1 MMKFTPDFLE
11 EIRARLPISE
21 VAGARVKLKKQ
32 GREWRGLSPFNA
44 EKTPSF
50 YANDHK
56 RFYHDFSSGKSG
68 DIFSFVTETEGLSF
82 PEAVERLA
90 AQAGLALPTQTR
102 ESEAAEKQRAS
113 LTQVL
118 ELAAGFFEAQLQ
130 ARSGAK
136 ARGYLAD
143 RGLPPAVQ
151 QQFRLGYG
159 PPERYTL
166 RDALAAKG
174 ASVETMCE
182 AGLLIHG
189 EDIAVPYDRFRDRV
203 MFPIC
208 DRAGKVIAFGGR
220 ALDKQASAKY
230 LNSPET
236 PLFHKGS
243 VLYNHHNARKAA
255 HDKGSVIAV
264 EGYVDVVAMSMAGFG
279 HVVAPLGTAL
289 TGDQCQL
296 LWKMAD
302 EPVLCFDGDKA
313 GRKAAYRAID
323 TALPLLGP
331 GKSLRFAL
339 LPEGQDPDDLARSG
353 GASAISAVLD
363 AARPLGDILFAR
375 EVEAQPLDT
384 PERKAALE
392 RRLREIVRSIADETL
407 RRHYQDDMQARLA
420 VLFGRG
426 PRAPQPG
433 QQARSFVPGQRPW
446 RGKNQPELHGGA
458 SVAPVIGAS
467 LARSALF
474 ARSAVTFLP
483 REALILLI
491 LLHQPGLLA
500 RHAEELAAV
509 DFNSRDAVDLRNCLV
524 DLAGE
529 LHEDYQALAIA
540 VDAAGLAEIRH
551 RLLANAAISSQWFVS
566 PLAAEADAE
575 HSLRQG
581 LTLHRKTHALHQALR
596 QTQQALDDETAS
608 PEAIIMN
615 LARLRD
621 IQAQLAAIEGTEAA
635 IEGFGILSG
644 RPNRD
649 M

>member
-1 MMKFTPDFLE
+1 MTFTPDFLN
-11 EIRARLPISE
+11 EIRARLPVSE

-50 YANDHK
+50 YCNDHK
-56 RFYHDFSSGKSG
+56 GFYQDFSSGKNG
-68 DIFSFVTETEGLSF
+68 DIFNFVIETEGLSF

-90 AQAGLALPTQTR
+90 GQAGLPMPVQTR
-102 ESEAAEKQRAS
+102 ESEAVQKQRAT
-113 LTQVL
+113 LNQVL
-118 ELAAGFFEAQLQ
+118 ELAALFFEAQLQ
-130 ARSGAK
+130 ARIGAK

-151 QQFRLGYG
+151 QQFRLGYAPG
-159 PPERYTL
+159 EKYAL
-166 RDALAAKG
+166 RDALAAKD

-189 EDIAVPYDRFRDRV
+189 DDIAVPYDRFRDRV

-220 ALDKQASAKY
+220 ALAADAQAKY

-264 EGYVDVVAMSMAGFG
+264 EGYVDVIGMSMAGFN

-289 TGDQCQL
+289 TADQCQL
-296 LWKMAD
+296 LWKMAE
-302 EPVLCFDGDKA
+302 EPILCFDGDKA
-313 GRKAAYRAID
+313 GRKAAWRAID

-353 GASAISAVLD
+353 GAAAVSD
-363 AARPLGDILFAR
+363 IINAAKPLGDMLFAR

-392 RRLREIVRSIADETL
+392 RRLHDIIRTIADETL
-407 RRHYQDDMQARLA
+407 RGHYNDDIRARLA
-420 VLFGRG
+420 RLFGRG
-426 PRAPQPG
+426 PRQPG
-433 QQARSFVPGQRPW
+433 QGAPARPWTPARPQW
-446 RGKNQPELHGGA
+446 RGKNQPDLHGGA
-458 SVAPVIGAS
+458 SIAPVIGAS

-474 ARSAVTFLP
+474 ARSGNAMPL
-483 REALILLI
+483 REAAIFLI

-500 RHAEELAAV
+500 RHAEELSAL
-509 DFNSRDAVDLRNCLV
+509 DLHSRDARALRNGLI
-524 DLAGE
+524 DLATE
-529 LHEDYQALAIA
+529 PHDDYQALAAA
-540 VDAAGLAEIRH
+540 VDALGLADIRQKLTSH
-551 RLLANAAISSQWFVS
+551 ATLSTQWFVS
-566 PLAAEADAE
+566 PAAAQADADE
-575 HSLRQG
+575 VLRQA
-581 LTLHRKTHALHQALR
+581 LTLHHKTHALHQALR
-596 QTQQALDDETAS
+596 ATQKALDDDAGDAQS
-608 PEAIIMN
+608 VAMH

-621 IQAQLAAIEGTEAA
+621 IQSQLAAIEGTEAA

-649 M
+649 L

>member
-1 MMKFTPDFLE
+1 MTFTPAFLD
-11 EIRARLPISE
+11 EIRARLPVSE

-50 YANDHK
+50 YCNDQK
-56 RFYHDFSSGKSG
+56 GFYQDFSSGKNG
-68 DIFSFVTETEGLSF
+68 DIFGFLMETEGLSF

-90 AQAGLALPTQTR
+90 SQAGLPMPAQTR
-102 ESEAAEKQRAS
+102 ESEAVQKQRAT
-113 LTQVL
+113 LNQVL
-118 ELAAGFFEAQLQ
+118 ELAAVFFEAQLQ
-130 ARSGAK
+130 ARAGAK

-143 RGLPPAVQ
+143 RGLPLAVQ
-151 QQFRLGYG
+151 QQFRLGYA
-159 PPERYTL
+159 PAEKYAL
-166 RDALAAKG
+166 RDALAAKD
-174 ASVETMCE
+174 ASVEIMCE

-220 ALDKQASAKY
+220 ALAADAQAKY

-255 HDKGSVIAV
+255 HDKGGVIAV
-264 EGYVDVVAMSMAGFG
+264 EGYVDVIGMSMAGFS

-289 TGDQCQL
+289 TGEQCDL

-302 EPVLCFDGDKA
+302 EPILCFDGDKA
-313 GRKAAYRAID
+313 GRKAAWRAID

-339 LPEGQDPDDLARSG
+339 LPDGQDPDDLARSG
-353 GASAISAVLD
+353 GAAAVRQVID
-363 AARPLGDILFAR
+363 AAKPLVDMLFAR

-384 PERKAALE
+384 PERKAGLE
-392 RRLREIVRSIADETL
+392 RRLRDIIKAIADDTL
-407 RRHYQDDMQARLA
+407 RSHYNDDIRARLA
-420 VLFGRG
+420 KLFGRG
-426 PRAPQPG
+426 PRPPASAATRAWSPTRPQ
-433 QQARSFVPGQRPW
+433 W
-446 RGKNQPELHGGA
+446 RGKNEPDLHGGA
-458 SVAPVIGAS
+458 SLAPVIGAS

-474 ARSAVTFLP
+474 ARSTTSMMT

-491 LLHQPGLLA
+491 LLHQPVLLA
-500 RHAEELAAV
+500 RHAEELSGL
-509 DFNSRDAVDLRNCLV
+509 DFGSRDARALRNGLI
-524 DLAGE
+524 DLAIE
-529 LHEDYQALAIA
+529 PHDDYRALAEA
-540 VDAAGLAEIRH
+540 VDAAGFAAIRH
-551 RLLANAAISSQWFVS
+551 KLISHATLSAQWFVS
-566 PLAAEADAE
+566 PTAAEADAE
-575 HSLRQG
+575 EVLRQA
-581 LTLHRKTHALHQALR
+581 LTLHHKTHALHQALLT
-596 QTQQALDDETAS
+596 TQRALADEASDAQAVAR
-608 PEAIIMN
+608 N
-615 LARLRD
+615 LARLCD
-621 IQAQLAAIEGTEAA
+621 IQSQLAAIEGTEAA

-644 RPNRD
+644 RPSRD